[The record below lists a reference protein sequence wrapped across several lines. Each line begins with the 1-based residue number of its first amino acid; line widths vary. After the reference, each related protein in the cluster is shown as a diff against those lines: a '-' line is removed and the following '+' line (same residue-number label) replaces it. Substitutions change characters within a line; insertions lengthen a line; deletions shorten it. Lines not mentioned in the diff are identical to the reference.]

1 MHLSLGLHIHA
12 LPMHDGWELNLLT
25 NFTWNGRAQEALFLK
40 EISTWSVRVV
50 LSLLED
56 ITVHPNRKKGGHVS
70 PNPVKVMHHPLHHNG
85 TMCSAFACGIYACPC
100 HDQEATLSL
109 YSLSVW
115 RDDVITMVSGSLLQP
130 GRPGLW
136 LWTCHAS
143 CRLQAKIYRQTVA
156 IFHSQQGV
164 IAPAT

>member
-1 MHLSLGLHIHA
+1 MHCPCMMAGSLTCSQI
-12 LPMHDGWELNLLT
+12 LPEMEGPKKPCSWRKLVLEEVWE
-25 NFTWNGRAQEALFLK
+25 WCWVYLK
-40 EISTWSVRVV
+40 ILRSTQR
-50 LSLLED
+50 EK
-56 ITVHPNRKKGGHVS
+56 RGHVS
-70 PNPVKVMHHPLHHNG
+70 PNPVKVMHHPMHHNG

-156 IFHSQQGV
+156 IFHSQEGV

>member
-1 MHLSLGLHIHA
+1 MAPAPTHTHTHTPQQYRIYIQCHTTATISYIFSRPWCIVASCYAPLFRFIHA
-12 LPMHDGWELNLLT
+12 LPMHDGKLNLLT

-70 PNPVKVMHHPLHHNG
+70 PNPVKVMHHPMHHNG

-109 YSLSVW
+109 YSLSVC
-115 RDDVITMVSGSLLQP
+115 G
-130 GRPGLW
+130 GR
-136 LWTCHAS
+136 C
-143 CRLQAKIYRQTVA
+143 
-156 IFHSQQGV
+156 
-164 IAPAT
+164 